1 MDGSE
6 ARQTWYTNHCDAV
19 HSLSRNMQHFHM
31 LARRVEDRPPRI
43 HRLEGVLQKLATYQA
58 KFTDIARRLEVRP
71 PSLPS
76 PFPSASSFPTYPY
89 PRARSRAVAMAIQGQ
104 NPGPLTHTHSSPLQ
118 VSHEKLRLLDL
129 RTELARAHTRARVE
143 AVEERRRR
151 REDRAMRQEGR
162 IRRHALREEIRR
174 VRGAIRTMR
183 DAAPRHDH
191 NHEYGHDENV
201 FYGGVDRDG
210 DQCMG
215 EPCGGGSTSAK
226 RWPGGP

>member
-1 MDGSE
+1 M
-6 ARQTWYTNHCDAV
+6 
-19 HSLSRNMQHFHM
+19 
-31 LARRVEDRPPRI
+31 
-43 HRLEGVLQKLATYQA
+43 
-58 KFTDIARRLEVRP
+58 
-71 PSLPS
+71 
-76 PFPSASSFPTYPY
+76 
-89 PRARSRAVAMAIQGQ
+89 
-104 NPGPLTHTHSSPLQ
+104 
-118 VSHEKLRLLDL
+118 LDL